1 MDDKSKQQEAAAVLN
16 MSSPRPCPPPRN
28 QQQRSCFLLLKL
40 SVGGGLQQ
48 EAASGVMLSPSSLL
62 PQSNQKAQHILLQ
75 RWGKR
80 SGSNMRRCPP
90 RFDHSGGH
98 RFRLLIRLSLS
109 LFPFLS
115 SMFSPWVRISVDMAV
130 SGILTAAN
138 PASPPSG
145 NIGAAAVRFS
155 VQVGGRAKALP
166 IILRSLSPRSGH
178 RHGMAVRWHLPH
190 CAAAAIRHAALQ
202 QCAAARQSIGR

>member
-1 MDDKSKQQEAAAVLN
+1 MPPTMKSTTAQ
-16 MSSPRPCPPPRN
+16 
-28 QQQRSCFLLLKL
+28 LL
-40 SVGGGLQQ
+40 SFTETVGGGGGLQQ
-48 EAASGVMLSPSSLL
+48 GAASGVMLSPSSLL

-98 RFRLLIRLSLS
+98 RFRLPIRLSLS

-138 PASPPSG
+138 PASSRCGSHRRAHHLKRRQLLRGGVDAHRCGHDRRCPVVLR
-145 NIGAAAVRFS
+145 AV
-155 VQVGGRAKALP
+155 V
-166 IILRSLSPRSGH
+166 
-178 RHGMAVRWHLPH
+178 
-190 CAAAAIRHAALQ
+190 C
-202 QCAAARQSIGR
+202 C